1 MRVCLRAALWLSLCL
16 SCGGAQAQEGR
27 VAGAVP
33 AEHSAV
39 HADIGIEA
47 EAGRVAPRVAE
58 REVGKGLASW
68 YGKGFHGRP
77 TASGERFDMHA
88 LTAAHP
94 TLPFGTL
101 VRVRSVE
108 DGRTVDVRIN
118 DRGPWIKRRVIDLS
132 RAAAD
137 ALGLIDL
144 GTGTRRVVLSVF
156 SAGEKKESSPAP
168 R

>member
-1 MRVCLRAALWLSLCL
+1 MRMCLPAVLWLSLGL
-16 SCGGAQAQEGR
+16 ACGGALAQEAPEAR
-27 VAGAVP
+27 EAGARAAQYEGEAAPGVVP
-33 AEHSAV
+33 
-39 HADIGIEA
+39 DM
-47 EAGRVAPRVAE
+47 AE

-68 YGKGFHGRP
+68 YGKGFHGRH

-101 VRVRSVE
+101 VRVRSLE

-144 GTGTRRVVLSVF
+144 GTGTRRVVLSVL
-156 SAGEKKESSPAP
+156 SAGDKKDRPPPS

>member
-1 MRVCLRAALWLSLCL
+1 LLAAWLSLCL
-16 SCGGAQAQEGR
+16 ACGGAQAQEGL
-27 VAGAVP
+27 A
-33 AEHSAV
+33 
-39 HADIGIEA
+39 ADTLA
-47 EAGRVAPRVAE
+47 TQHDRDAAPRRVPDIAE
-58 REVGKGLASW
+58 REVGKGMASW
-68 YGKGFHGRP
+68 YGKAFHGRR

-101 VRVRSVE
+101 VRVRSV
-108 DGRTVDVRIN
+108 DDDRTVDVRIN

-132 RAAAD
+132 RAAAE

-144 GTGTRRVVLSVF
+144 GTGTRRVVLSVLP
-156 SAGEKKESSPAP
+156 ADDKNDIARSS

>member
-1 MRVCLRAALWLSLCL
+1 MRTCLLSAWLLSLCL
-16 SCGGAQAQEGR
+16 ACGGAQAQEGL
-27 VAGAVP
+27 AVDTP
-33 AEHSAV
+33 AIQS
-39 HADIGIEA
+39 DREA
-47 EAGRVAPRVAE
+47 TPGLVPNMAPDRAE
-58 REVGKGLASW
+58 REVGKGMASW
-68 YGKGFHGRP
+68 YGKAFHGRR

-101 VRVRSVE
+101 VRVRSV
-108 DGRTVDVRIN
+108 DDDRTVDVRIN

-132 RAAAD
+132 RAAAE

-144 GTGTRRVVLSVF
+144 GTGTRRVVLSVLSGGDKND
-156 SAGEKKESSPAP
+156 SAPPS

>member
-1 MRVCLRAALWLSLCL
+1 MRMSVPVALWLCVV
-16 SCGGAQAQEGR
+16 CMAFGGAQAQDARLVGSFAEQRHEIQGEPA
-27 VAGAVP
+27 AGPVEP
-33 AEHSAV
+33 
-39 HADIGIEA
+39 D
-47 EAGRVAPRVAE
+47 VAE

-68 YGKGFHGRP
+68 YGRAFHGRP

-108 DGRTVDVRIN
+108 DGRSVDVRIN
-118 DRGPWIKRRVIDLS
+118 DRGPWIRRRVIDLS
-132 RAAAD
+132 RAAAE

-144 GTGTRRVVLSVF
+144 GTGTRRVVLSVI
-156 SAGEKKESSPAP
+156 SARDKKDRSPSS

>member
-1 MRVCLRAALWLSLCL
+1 MPAASVL
-16 SCGGAQAQEGR
+16 SCGW
-27 VAGAVP
+27 P
-33 AEHSAV
+33 
-39 HADIGIEA
+39 
-47 EAGRVAPRVAE
+47 VAPRRRGGCEDAPASRRHAVAGEAAAGVLVRDVAE

-68 YGKGFHGRP
+68 YGKGFHGRR

-101 VRVRSVE
+101 VRVRSLE

-118 DRGPWIKRRVIDLS
+118 DRGPWMKRRVIDLS

-144 GTGTRRVVLSVF
+144 GAGTRRVVLSVL
-156 SAGEKKESSPAP
+156 SAPEKKDSSS